1 MRLSWLVIPAILIL
15 AMPSVPAAA
24 SHLPGDEPDGG
35 PVTVKLDS
43 IDQRVPNSATAR
55 IRLHLGHKKRQAS
68 RLEARVRVRD
78 LPADVS
84 RVYRLWVVNDFV
96 GDGVLLKTF
105 RVDARG
111 NADFRAAVRIRDVW
125 KFRRLVV
132 TLESR
137 RHRERQDSFTHGPV
151 VLEGVQPLEGE

>member
-1 MRLSWLVIPAILIL
+1 MRLLRVVISVILVL
-15 AMPSVPAAA
+15 ALLSFPAAA
-24 SHLPGDEPDGG
+24 SHRSGDEPDGG
-35 PVTVKLDS
+35 PTTVKLSS

-55 IRLHLGHKKRQAS
+55 VRLHLGPKRGQAS
-68 RLEARVRVRD
+68 RLEVRVRARD

-105 RVDARG
+105 RTNARG
-111 NADFRAAVRIRDVW
+111 DADFQAAVRIRDVW
-125 KFRRLVV
+125 KFRRMVV

-137 RHRERQDSFTHGPV
+137 RHRDRQDSFTHGPV